1 MECGWKVKEEY
12 RTSFPLSRF
21 PFPVFRFPSLGR
33 WVVAMAGENP
43 AGMFGTLGATREA
56 DFDRPEDPITTGV
69 GTLVTEV
76 IALFEPRDEG
86 SKAL

>member
-1 MECGWKVKEEY
+1 
-12 RTSFPLSRF
+12 
-21 PFPVFRFPSLGR
+21 
-33 WVVAMAGENP
+33 
-43 AGMFGTLGATREA
+43 MFGTLGATREA